1 MMTKLR
7 KIILIPALILV
18 SISGF
23 FSCGV
28 DRWPEYAHQ
37 TALDTWMY
45 DIMQQNY
52 LWYQDLPSYD
62 DVNLFLEP
70 ASFLSKVKS
79 KKDSYSFVD
88 SVMEAPLPTYGFDYS
103 LVRNPD
109 IDTAYNALITYVI
122 PGSPAAAVL
131 KRGDWIV
138 KVDTSYIS
146 KKYEA
151 QLLQGTGPLEITL
164 GKYQKV
170 PPTEPPV
177 EGEEEEDIY
186 RVVPVGLM
194 YNSFTAGTKDNPE
207 KYNTELRDWSDELAQ
222 KNIHQV
228 ILDLRYNK
236 GGSIDCTQLL
246 STILVSSFYLGQTMA
261 FLEYNDK
268 NTAKDATLIF
278 NSDLLGTSGGKN
290 LDLTTLIVLIS
301 GETAGAPEM
310 LMHSLNGKIQQLIA
324 IGSSTKAQ

>member
-1 MMTKLR
+1 
-7 KIILIPALILV
+7 
-18 SISGF
+18 
-23 FSCGV
+23 
-28 DRWPEYAHQ
+28 
-37 TALDTWMY
+37 
-45 DIMQQNY
+45 
-52 LWYQDLPSYD
+52 
-62 DVNLFLEP
+62 
-70 ASFLSKVKS
+70 
-79 KKDSYSFVD
+79 
-88 SVMEAPLPTYGFDYS
+88 MEAPLPTYGFDYS

-186 RVVPVGLM
+186 RVVPVGDPVEMGAAVSLVDNPIHCKKILTLTDGSEVGYLM

-207 KYNTELRDWSDELAQ
+207 KYNTELREWSDELAQ

-324 IGSSTKAQ
+324 IGSSTKGQNVATEQFINEEFCGLSIRLYALSIIQNMTLMVDSNRHTPSMLQPIT

>member
-79 KKDSYSFVD
+79 KSDSYSFVD
-88 SVMEAPLPTYGFDYS
+88 SVMETPLPTYGFDYS
-103 LVRNPD
+103 LVRSVD

-122 PGSPAAAVL
+122 PGSPAEAAGL
-131 KRGDWIV
+131 ERGNWIM

-146 KKYEA
+146 KKYET
-151 QLLQGTGPLEITL
+151 QLLQGTQARDLVMGVWKE
-164 GKYQKV
+164 V
-170 PPTEPPV
+170 PVEPEEGE
-177 EGEEEEDIY
+177 EGEEEFVY
-186 RVVPVGLM
+186 KVVPNDITLKLPAARSVE
-194 YNSFTAGTKDNPE
+194 DNPV
-207 KYNTELRDWSDELAQ
+207 
-222 KNIHQV
+222 H
-228 ILDLRYNK
+228 
-236 GGSIDCTQLL
+236 
-246 STILVSSFYLGQTMA
+246 
-261 FLEYNDK
+261 
-268 NTAKDATLIF
+268 KDMF
-278 NSDLLGTSGGKN
+278 NSSGKQEVLALIQGWILGGA
-290 LDLTTLIVLIS
+290 LD
-301 GETAGAPEM
+301 
-310 LMHSLNGKIQQLIA
+310 N
-324 IGSSTKAQ
+324 

>member
-79 KKDSYSFVD
+79 KSDSYSFVD
-88 SVMEAPLPTYGFDYS
+88 SVMETPLPSYGFDYS

-122 PGSPAAAVL
+122 PGSPAAQAGL
-131 KRGDWIV
+131 ERGKWIV

-146 KKYEA
+146 KKYETK
-151 QLLQGTGPLEITL
+151 LLQGTEPLEVTL
-164 GKYQKV
+164 GVYQKIEPED
-170 PPTEPPV
+170 PPAE
-177 EGEEEEDIY
+177 
-186 RVVPVGLM
+186 
-194 YNSFTAGTKDNPE
+194 A
-207 KYNTELRDWSDELAQ
+207 
-222 KNIHQV
+222 
-228 ILDLRYNK
+228 
-236 GGSIDCTQLL
+236 
-246 STILVSSFYLGQTMA
+246 VSYTHL
-261 FLEYNDK
+261 
-268 NTAKDATLIF
+268 TLPT
-278 NSDLLGTSGGKN
+278 N
-290 LDLTTLIVLIS
+290 
-301 GETAGAPEM
+301 
-310 LMHSLNGKIQQLIA
+310 
-324 IGSSTKAQ
+324 